1 MAELLTD
8 SPHTSNFS
16 AGDVL
21 YALFKH
27 KWKILLG
34 ALAGSIAAITVY
46 ALYTPVYQSSAKL
59 LVRYVVD
66 RSMVDPEAAGSMPK
80 LAENMLASEIEI
92 LTSWDLAMDVVDA
105 IGVKRLM
112 PGADASAK
120 TEAAGVITGGLKV
133 LGSGNIIFV
142 AYTNSDPELAT
153 LVLSELVNRY
163 FIKHLEVHRSAGAFD
178 FVTQQTDQVKARLTE
193 TEDALR
199 ALKAKA
205 GIISLTDSYAA
216 LSANLIR
223 LDDAIHNTEDEITE
237 QRAEVALMEQAE
249 QAAAKESAA
258 AEKNKPRL
266 ATSGEGQKYQALVA
280 KLASLHQAELDLLAR
295 YTPENQFVKM
305 NQVEIKKLEAQ
316 RADMENRFPGLA
328 ASKDGK
334 EGAPVTL
341 AGERAKIVGLETK
354 LEALK
359 NRLNNVRGRV
369 NELSEMGS
377 QIADLERTQELQVNS
392 YRYFKNTLEK
402 ARVDET
408 LDPSKIPNISAVQRP
423 TPPQRVYGK
432 RDKMVFGLAG
442 GGLSVSIL
450 LVLLS
455 ELIIHT
461 GVKRPLELER
471 RLGVPLLLSVPF
483 NDKVIKKRRRLLKKS
498 AAANGNGS
506 AAVNGGSGQ
515 LAPWEADHFIRPYAV
530 AIRDRLG
537 LYFELNRMTHKPK
550 LVGVTGFS
558 EGNGTSTL
566 AAGLASALSEMG
578 EGKVLLVD
586 VNLGSRDVHPFF
598 NGRPALSLNGALQAN
613 GHENEAAAEN
623 LYLARVAQPNDGPA
637 QLGLKKFFDM
647 MPNLKASDFDYIIFD
662 MPPLGQTSPT
672 IGMAGFMDKVLLV
685 VEAEKN
691 GRDAVSRGYEALT
704 SQRDNVSVIFNKAR
718 TYTPKWL
725 NGDS

>member
-8 SPHTSNFS
+8 TSHPSNFS
-16 AGDVL
+16 LGDVF

-27 KWKILLG
+27 KGKILLG
-34 ALAGSIAAITVY
+34 AIAGIIAAITVY
-46 ALYTPVYQSSAKL
+46 TLYTPVYQSSAKL

-105 IGVKRLM
+105 IGVKRLL
-112 PGADASAK
+112 PGADATAK
-120 TEAAGVITGGLKV
+120 TEAAGVVTGGLKV

-163 FIKHLEVHRSAGAFD
+163 FNKHLEVHRSAGAFD

-223 LDDAIHNTEDEITE
+223 VDDAIHNTEEEISE
-237 QRAEVALMEQAE
+237 QRARVAMMEQAE
-249 QAAAKESAA
+249 QAAAKETAE

-266 ATSGEGQKYQALVA
+266 ATSGEGQKYQALVG
-280 KLASLHQAELDLLAR
+280 KLASLHQAELELLAR
-295 YTPENQFVKM
+295 YTAENQFVKM

-316 RADMENRFPGLA
+316 RADMEKRFPELA
-328 ASKDGK
+328 ASRDGK
-334 EGAPVTL
+334 EGVPVTL
-341 AGERAKIVGLETK
+341 AGERARILGLEMK

-359 NRLNNVRGRV
+359 NRLTNVRGRV

-442 GGLSVSIL
+442 GGLGATIL

-471 RLGVPLLLSVPF
+471 RLGVPLLLSIPF
-483 NDKVIKKRRRLLKKS
+483 HDKGRKKRWRLLKKP
-498 AAANGNGS
+498 AGANGNGS
-506 AAVNGGSGQ
+506 AVVNGASQ
-515 LAPWEADHFIRPYAV
+515 MAPWEADHFIRPYAV

-558 EGNGTSTL
+558 EGSGTSTL

-598 NGRPALSLNGALQAN
+598 NGRPALSLNNALQTN
-613 GHENEAAAEN
+613 GHENAAAAEN
-623 LYLARVAQPNDGPA
+623 LYLAQVAQPNDGPA

-691 GRDAVSRGYEALT
+691 GRDAVSRGFEALT
-704 SQRDNVSVIFNKAR
+704 SQRDNVSVVFNKAR
-718 TYTPKWL
+718 TYVPKWL